1 MASWTRGSGSAE
13 RVDSPGARPGPP
25 VAASAGLS
33 VARTTPAAAALPADR
48 WRARGARG
56 RRNTALITGVIVIGA
71 WTLVAL
77 LAPVVAP
84 YSPLDLD
91 VMNRLEPPSPSHPF
105 GTDEAG
111 RDNFSRVLYGA
122 RITLPVAFVVIL
134 VASIVGAAVGAV
146 AGYAGGRTDDVLMRI
161 VDVVLAFPP
170 ILLAMAITAAL
181 GAGLRHAML
190 AILLV
195 SWPEFSRLMRAQVLG
210 VRENDYVIAA
220 RALGTPAPRIMLS
233 HILPNAFPPVV
244 VKATLDIGNA
254 IILTA
259 ALSFIGL
266 GAIPPDPEWGAMIA
280 AGQGKF
286 EYWWAATF
294 PGLAILSVVLGFNFL
309 GDGLQ
314 DWLNP
319 RLARD

>member
-1 MASWTRGSGSAE
+1 MPAAQPIADSGLL
-13 RVDSPGARPGPP
+13 V
-25 VAASAGLS
+25 
-33 VARTTPAAAALPADR
+33 VAREAP
-48 WRARGARG
+48 RAR
-56 RRNTALITGVIVIGA
+56 RRANTALISGVLVVGV
-71 WTLVAL
+71 WVLVAAFVPW
-77 LAPVVAP
+77 LAPH
-84 YSPLDLD
+84 SPTELD
-91 VMNRLEPPSPSHPF
+91 VMNRLESPSTGHLF

-122 RITLPVAFVVIL
+122 RITIPVAFTVIVL
-134 VASIVGAAVGAV
+134 ASLFGGAVGAV
-146 AGYAGGRTDDVLMRI
+146 AGYLGGRVDEVLMRI

-170 ILLAMAITAAL
+170 IVLAMAITASL
-181 GAGLRHAML
+181 GAGLRNAML

-195 SWPEFSRLMRAQVLG
+195 SWPEVSRLMRGQVLAIK
-210 VRENDYVIAA
+210 ENDYVIAA
-220 RALGTPAPRIMLS
+220 RALGAPGSRVVVS
-233 HILPNAFPPVV
+233 HILPNAFPPIV
-244 VKATLDIGNA
+244 VKGTLDIGNA

-266 GAIPPDPEWGAMIA
+266 GAVPPAPEWGAMIA
-280 AGQGKF
+280 AGQSKF

-319 RLARD
+319 RLRDR

>member
-1 MASWTRGSGSAE
+1 M
-13 RVDSPGARPGPP
+13 
-25 VAASAGLS
+25 
-33 VARTTPAAAALPADR
+33 PAAQSIARSTVLPGGLAVT
-48 WRARGARG
+48 RARV
-56 RRNTALITGVIVIGA
+56 RRNTALIVGTIIVGVWVV
-71 WTLVAL
+71 VAAFAPW
-77 LAPVVAP
+77 LAPH
-84 YSPLDLD
+84 SPTDLD
-91 VMNRLEPPSPSHPF
+91 VMNRLEPPGPAHLF

-122 RITLPVAFVVIL
+122 RITIPLAFTVIVL
-134 VASIVGAAVGAV
+134 ASLFGAAVGAV
-146 AGYAGGRTDDVLMRI
+146 AGYAGGRVDEILMRI

-170 ILLAMAITAAL
+170 IVLAMAITASL
-181 GAGLRHAML
+181 GAGIRNAML

-195 SWPEFSRLMRAQVLG
+195 SWPEVSRLMRGQVLAIK
-210 VRENDYVIAA
+210 ENDYVVAA
-220 RALGTPAPRIMLS
+220 RALGAPGTRVVLS

-244 VKATLDIGNA
+244 VKATLDVGNA
-254 IILTA
+254 IVLTA

-266 GAIPPDPEWGAMIA
+266 GAIPPAPEWGAMIA
-280 AGQGKF
+280 AGQAKF

-319 RLARD
+319 RLRTD